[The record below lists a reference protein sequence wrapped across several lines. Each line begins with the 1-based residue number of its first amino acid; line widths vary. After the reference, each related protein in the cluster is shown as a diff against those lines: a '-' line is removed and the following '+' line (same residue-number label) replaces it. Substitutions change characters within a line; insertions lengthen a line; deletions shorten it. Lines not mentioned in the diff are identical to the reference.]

1 MAVRIWR
8 RGNWHSAEL
17 VAKVLQIFR
26 TFVAVVGL
34 GFGFVV
40 QVFVT
45 LVALVALVALVDLI
59 NVVRVIFG
67 VARLLGEKPYSTGV
81 HVVELSIVQ
90 VLRIVVETSA
100 DWVVFLIGVY
110 IPHPAGVL
118 LLEILI
124 GHVFGISIKVSTV
137 LLGFASFA

>member
-45 LVALVALVALVDLI
+45 LVALVALVALI

-124 GHVFGISIKVSTV
+124 GHVFGIRIKVSTV
-137 LLGFASFA
+137 LLGLASFA